1 MSTTNTYII
10 SMTYQDLLNQLLALT
25 PEQLAQ
31 TVTIEAE
38 DTIEPDRL
46 RTGKDG
52 QLYFKAT
59 VC

>member
-1 MSTTNTYII
+1 
-10 SMTYQDLLNQLLALT
+10 MTYQELLDQLLALT

-38 DTIEPDRL
+38 DTVWPDGL
-46 RTGKDG
+46 RTNKDG
-52 QLYFKAT
+52 QLFFKAT

>member
-1 MSTTNTYII
+1 
-10 SMTYQDLLNQLLALT
+10 MTYQDLLNQLLALT
-25 PEQLAQ
+25 PDQLAQ

-38 DTIEPDRL
+38 DTIQPDRL
-46 RTGKDG
+46 RTDEDG

>member
-1 MSTTNTYII
+1 
-10 SMTYQDLLNQLLALT
+10 MTYQDLLNQLLELT

-31 TVTIEAE
+31 TVIIHAE
-38 DTIEPDRL
+38 DVVEPDKL
-46 RTGKDG
+46 RTDSLG

>member
-1 MSTTNTYII
+1 
-10 SMTYQDLLNQLLALT
+10 MTYQDLLNQLLALT